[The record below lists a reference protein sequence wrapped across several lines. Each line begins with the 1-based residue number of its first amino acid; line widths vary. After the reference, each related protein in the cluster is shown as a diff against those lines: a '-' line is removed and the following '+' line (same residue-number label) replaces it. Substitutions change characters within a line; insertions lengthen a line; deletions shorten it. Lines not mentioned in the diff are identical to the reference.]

1 MMTLRTVSPSEV
13 SRICSSPAP
22 VTGNSGSSPVVYPD
36 FEGKLENRRTVLV
49 ESSLC
54 AVVPR
59 YPGISSEVFRSS
71 S

>member
-1 MMTLRTVSPSEV
+1 MTLRTVSPSKV
-13 SRICSSPAP
+13 LHICGSPDP
-22 VTGNSGSSPVVYPD
+22 VAKNSGSSHVVYPD
-36 FEGKLENRRTVLV
+36 FEDQLENRRTVLV

-59 YPGISSEVFRSS
+59 NPGISSEVFRSS